1 MYFQGK
7 TIVITGAT
15 SGIGKAL
22 AFALAKEKAT
32 LLLGARRM
40 ELLEETAKACLDLGA
55 TAYIHQ
61 VDMAQPSSIE
71 TFAQWAAIQNGNID
85 ILINNAG
92 IGQRG
97 LAKDTAL
104 DVDRQ
109 VMEVNFFGQVALTKM
124 LLPHLIKSKGHIAVI
139 SSLSGL
145 FGWYQRS
152 AYAASKHALQ
162 GFFET
167 LQLELPEV
175 STTIICPGRI
185 RTEISVNAITGSGGK
200 HGLMDVGQANGIPAD
215 VCAAKIVVAIKNK
228 RKLIVIATS
237 ERILLWFH
245 TYFRPLFFFLA
256 KRVKANG

>member
-22 AFALAKEKAT
+22 ALALAKEKAT
-32 LLLGARRM
+32 LLLGARRI
-40 ELLEETAKACLDLGA
+40 ELLEETAKACKDLGA

-61 VDMAQPSSIE
+61 VDMAEPSSIK
-71 TFAQWAAIQNGNID
+71 TFAEWAATQTGQID
-85 ILINNAG
+85 VLINNAG

-97 LAKDTAL
+97 LVKDTTL

-124 LLPHLIKSKGHIAVI
+124 LLPHLIKSNGHIAVI

-145 FGWYQRS
+145 FGWHQRS
-152 AYAASKHALQ
+152 AYAASKHALH

-175 STTIICPGRI
+175 STTIVCPGRI
-185 RTEISVNAITGSGGK
+185 RTEISINALTAEGGK
-200 HGLMDVGQANGIPAD
+200 HGQMDAGQANGIPAD
-215 VCAAKIVVAIKNK
+215 VCAAKIISAIKNK
-228 RKLIVIATS
+228 RKRIVIATS

-245 TYFRPLFFFLA
+245 RYFRPLFFFLA